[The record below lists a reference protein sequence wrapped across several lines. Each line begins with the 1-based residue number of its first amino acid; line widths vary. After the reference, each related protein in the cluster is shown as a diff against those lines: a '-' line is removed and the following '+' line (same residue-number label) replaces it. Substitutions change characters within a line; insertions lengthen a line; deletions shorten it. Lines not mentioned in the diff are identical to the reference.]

1 MPETYPG
8 ATRGARARLYDR
20 DMFAPTLRAV
30 VVLVPL
36 VVPGLVG
43 ACREPLRAP
52 PEVAVAPA
60 PETRHPSRIT
70 LVGPDEEG
78 EPLEV
83 AGQVLRPD
91 GVTPA
96 PGVTVYVY
104 QTDRTGIYAPPG
116 ATAPRLRG
124 WMTTDSDGC
133 YAFRTI
139 RPGSYPGET
148 ISAHVH
154 VQLWGDGV
162 PWQWNEDVL
171 FADDPL
177 NGARARER
185 SAALGRFGPIRTPVR
200 GADGVL
206 RCTHDVRLK
215 AAGDASEGDILH
227 GVRDEP
233 GAAR

>member
-1 MPETYPG
+1 MM
-8 ATRGARARLYDR
+8 AHS
-20 DMFAPTLRAV
+20 LRAAV
-30 VVLVPL
+30 LLVPVL
-36 VVPGLVG
+36 SV
-43 ACREPLRAP
+43 ACREPIRPA
-52 PEVAVAPA
+52 ESAAVPA

-70 LVGPDEEG
+70 LVGSNEQGEPG

-83 AGQVLRPD
+83 AGQVFRPD
-91 GVTPA
+91 GITPA

-116 ATAPRLRG
+116 ATVPRLRG
-124 WMTTDSDGC
+124 WMTTDSDGR
-133 YAFRTI
+133 YGFRTI

-148 ISAHVH
+148 IPAHVH

-177 NGARARER
+177 HDTRARER
-185 SAALGRFGPIRTPVR
+185 SATMGRFGPIRTLER

-215 AAGDASEGDILH
+215 ATGDATEDDILH